1 MLIAYNND
9 IEFGSRMY
17 HIQTE
22 DNGIKDGH
30 ITTTVFHSGRTL
42 DSKTT
47 SYKEAIE
54 GITDP
59 EEQNKIIKSMMIE
72 QHKQFYAKLYE
83 GKYEYLL
90 DTERKPSSIEPIA
103 ARKTT
108 NSQVMS
114 GSGLSPDIAAGTA
127 SKTNKPDILRASQQV
142 ANVSRP
148 VGVKS
153 FSTLSPSAIVSK
165 PGQVGLPPASSNASA
180 LSVAPRSEL
189 LAQRQPGLKPRLSKA
204 VEKANYEKRNRA
216 FYGFKWTDEDLA
228 LDALTALLLD
238 NA

>member
-9 IEFGSRMY
+9 IEFRSRMY

-54 GITDP
+54 GITDT
-59 EEQNKIIKSMMIE
+59 EEQNKIIKGMMIE
-72 QHKQFYAKLYE
+72 QHKQFYAKLYD
-83 GKYEYLL
+83 GKYEELVDPDKKASGEQIPPY
-90 DTERKPSSIEPIA
+90 KSS
-103 ARKTT
+103 

-114 GSGLSPDIAAGTA
+114 GTGLSPELAAGAAA
-127 SKTNKPDILRASQQV
+127 SKANKPDILRASQQV

-153 FSTLSPSAIVSK
+153 FSALSPSSIK
-165 PGQVGLPPASSNASA
+165 PAPVNLPPVPNSSPVLTAVPKTGVS
-180 LSVAPRSEL
+180 
-189 LAQRQPGLKPRLSKA
+189 AQRQPGIKPHLSKA
-204 VEKANYEKRNRA
+204 VEKENYEKRNRA
-216 FYGFKWTDEDLA
+216 FYGFRWADEDLS